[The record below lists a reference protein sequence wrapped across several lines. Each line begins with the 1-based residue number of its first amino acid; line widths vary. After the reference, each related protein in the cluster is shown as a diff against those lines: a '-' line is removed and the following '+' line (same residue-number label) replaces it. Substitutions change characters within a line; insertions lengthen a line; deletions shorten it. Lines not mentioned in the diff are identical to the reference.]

1 MGIFI
6 DVFINPEILEVLPP
20 FYFGTVSHTT
30 EGDWITTGYA
40 LLIVLILAQELG
52 TDKHHQAW
60 PLTSC
65 ILKIYSS
72 L

>member
-20 FYFGTVSHTT
+20 FYFATVSHIT
-30 EGDWITTGYA
+30 ESDWITAGYA

-52 TDKHHQAW
+52 YSQA
-60 PLTSC
+60 PPGLVEVTFD
-65 ILKIYSS
+65 
-72 L
+72 

>member
-20 FYFGTVSHTT
+20 FYFATVFHTT
-30 EGDWITTGYA
+30 ESDWITAGYA

-52 TDKHHQAW
+52 YRQTPPGLVEVTFD
-60 PLTSC
+60 
-65 ILKIYSS
+65 
-72 L
+72 